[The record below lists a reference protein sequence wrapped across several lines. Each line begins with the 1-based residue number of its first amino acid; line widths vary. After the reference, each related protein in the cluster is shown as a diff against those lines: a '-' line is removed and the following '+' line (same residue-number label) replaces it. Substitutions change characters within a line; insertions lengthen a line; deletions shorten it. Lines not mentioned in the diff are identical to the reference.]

1 MRAPLTVAALTLP
14 FLLTLAACAHKPP
27 AAPAPVPGPAPAP
40 TGSPGTSSSTATPV
54 PPPPFDPELVRKV
67 EQARAEALELLYS
80 KDPLV
85 KNEAKA
91 FAKFREVA
99 EMGDPVS
106 MDHLGGFY
114 STGSGGAEKDCGL
127 AIQWFER
134 AAASGYPISLNN
146 LAYVL
151 VSCPDPKFR
160 DAARAEDLLKTLFQ
174 TTPALIAALD
184 TYAVTQAELGHRERA
199 ARTMDVVIDLADLTN
214 TNPERLDEFRAQR
227 AQFKAP
233 AAKESRAPKTNKKP
247 KAKAPSK
254 TKAI

>member
-1 MRAPLTVAALTLP
+1 MRARLTLAALTLP
-14 FLLTLAACAHKPP
+14 FVLTLAACAHKPP
-27 AAPAPVPGPAPAP
+27 AAPAPAPDGA
-40 TGSPGTSSSTATPV
+40 PGTSSSTATPV

-67 EQARAEALELLYS
+67 ELARAEALELLYS

-99 EMGDPVS
+99 DMGDPVS

-199 ARTMDVVIDLADLTN
+199 ARTMDVVVDLADLTN

-227 AQFKAP
+227 ASFKAP
-233 AAKESRAPKTNKKP
+233 AAKEPRAPKTNKKP
-247 KAKAPSK
+247 KTKDK